1 MPRRGKVKKRKIL
14 PDSVYG
20 SVLVQKFINKI
31 MIKGKKSVAEGIFYK
46 SCEAIKEKM
55 KKDPLLVFET
65 AIKNVTPLMEVK
77 PRRVGG
83 STYQVPVEV
92 SPERGVTRAMQWIR
106 DNARGRR
113 GQSMV
118 LNLSAEIIDAFNGT
132 GAAIKKREDTHKM
145 AEANRAFAHFR
156 W

>member
-1 MPRRGKVKKRKIL
+1 MPRRGKIKKRVIL
-14 PDSVYG
+14 PDSVFG

-31 MIKGKKSVAEGIFYK
+31 MIKGKKSTAEGIFYK
-46 SCEAIKEKM
+46 SCDAIKEKI

-92 SPERGVTRAMQWIR
+92 PPERGVTRAMQWIR
-106 DNARGRR
+106 DNAKDRPGR
-113 GQSMV
+113 SMAEK
-118 LNLSAEIIDAFNGT
+118 LSAEVLDAFNGT
-132 GAAIKKREDTHKM
+132 GAAIKKREDTHRM

>member
-14 PDSVYG
+14 PDSVFG

-46 SCEAIKEKM
+46 SCEAIREKA

-92 SPERGVTRAMQWIR
+92 APERGVTRAMQWIR
-106 DNARGRR
+106 DNAKNRPGK
-113 GQSMV
+113 SMV
-118 LNLSAEIIDAFNGT
+118 EKLSAEIIDAFNGT